1 MPELTLMCGRDEY
14 VCAAVSVSMYR
25 KYMEIM
31 ERNDGK
37 GANAAMRMNGEIIKV
52 FFGVSSRELER
63 AEAVEFLTAAKTIH
77 FVAQE
82 IIAQKF
88 LDLNPEH
95 PEKQEKSAFDEYDE
109 ENGYNEIESSVS
121 IWKTCIENVDR
132 VVKLC
137 IRAFHDSYTTVMNAD
152 IIALLDYVAF
162 EIATIKEG

>member
-1 MPELTLMCGRDEY
+1 MPELTLLCGHEER
-14 VCAAVSVSMYR
+14 VCATVSVSMYR

-31 ERNDGK
+31 ERHDGA

-77 FVAQE
+77 FVVQE
-82 IIAQKF
+82 IIARKF

-109 ENGYNEIESSVS
+109 ENGYNDIENSAS

-132 VVKLC
+132 IVKLC
-137 IRAFHDSYTTVMNAD
+137 IRAFHDSYTAIMDAD
-152 IIALLDYVAF
+152 IMALLDYVTF
-162 EIATIKEG
+162 EIATINEG